1 LSTALDLGSPRRI
14 HLIGIGG
21 AGMSAIALVLAAM
34 GHEVS
39 GSDLRES
46 IVLERLRAAGIRAE
60 AGHQPGNLG
69 DAEEV
74 SISTAVPADNPEVVE
89 AHRRGLPVHSRA
101 GTLAAIA
108 AQRRT
113 IAVAGTHGKTTTS
126 SMLALILVEA
136 GLRPSFIIGGEVN
149 EIGTNA
155 VWDDGEWLVVEADES
170 DGTFLLLE
178 PEIAVV
184 TALEPDHLNHYGSL
198 AGLREAFEQFL
209 GMSRRSPVV
218 SADDAGAVALA
229 ATRAGEVVTFGCSP
243 GATYQ
248 VSGFEGTRSASSFEL
263 SHDGEA
269 LGPFELP
276 MPGLYNVLNAAAAV
290 AAAGVA
296 GAGAEDARRALARFA
311 GVARRFEFR
320 GEIDGV
326 TLVDDYAHLPGE
338 VAAAIAAARLGGWD
352 RIVCVFQPHRYSRVQ
367 SLWRDFAG
375 SFDGV
380 DVLAVTGI
388 YPAGEEPV
396 PGVSGKLVVDAVL
409 GADPAA
415 PVVYLQSREDLVAW
429 LGETLQRGDLC
440 LTLGAG
446 DLTSVPDELLER
458 ARR

>member
-1 LSTALDLGSPRRI
+1 V
-14 HLIGIGG
+14 
-21 AGMSAIALVLAAM
+21 SAIALVLAAM
-34 GHEVS
+34 GHDVS

-60 AGHQPGNLG
+60 VGHRAANLG
-69 DAEEV
+69 DADAV

-89 AHRRGLPVHSRA
+89 AHRRQIPVHSRA
-101 GTLAAIA
+101 DTLAAIA
-108 AQRRT
+108 ALRRT

-155 VWDDGEWLVVEADES
+155 VWDEGEWLVVEADES
-170 DGTFLLLE
+170 DGTFLLLD

-198 AGLREAFEQFL
+198 AGLTHAFERFVA
-209 GMSRRSPVV
+209 MSRRSPVL
-218 SADDAGAVALA
+218 SADDAGAARLA
-229 ATRAGEVVTFGCSP
+229 GGRHADAVTFGCTA

-248 VSGFEGTRSASSFEL
+248 VSGFEGARSASSFEL
-263 SHDGEA
+263 SRDGEA
-269 LGPFELP
+269 LGRFELP

-338 VAAAIAAARLGGWD
+338 VAAAIAAARLGGWE
-352 RIVCVFQPHRYSRVQ
+352 RIVCVFQPHRYSRVA
-367 SLWRDFAG
+367 SLWRDFAD
-375 SFDGV
+375 SFGGV
-380 DVLAVTGI
+380 EMLAVTGI

-396 PGVSGKLVVDAVL
+396 PGVSGRLIVDAVL
-409 GADPAA
+409 EAHPGA
-415 PVVYLQSREDLVAW
+415 PVVYVQSREELIAW

-446 DLTSVPDELLER
+446 DLTSVPGDLLER